1 MKKFAFAFILLIVLV
16 GISYLT
22 SVRSQSKLKQQ
33 YDQGFDRGSKESQVA
48 TKRADS
54 LRTAMEQASAKY
66 SDSLKAAEAG
76 YQGREDSLKTVLA
89 QKDTEILTL
98 KQKSKAAAKPTK
110 STKPKTEASKLQ
122 SQPTQASLN
131 HTQILDYYKKRLKEL
146 PADLSEY
153 ERKVALAELRDETAR
168 KFSISIGELDKI
180 RQNDSLKD

>member
-1 MKKFAFAFILLIVLV
+1 MKKIGLAFILLIVLV

-33 YDQGFDRGSKESQVA
+33 YDQGFDRGSKESAVA
-48 TKRADS
+48 TKKADS
-54 LRTAMEQASAKY
+54 LRAAMEQASARY

-89 QKDTEILTL
+89 QKDTEILSL
-98 KQKSKAAAKPTK
+98 KQKSRAAAKPTK
-110 STKPKTEASKLQ
+110 VTKPKTEASKPK
-122 SQPTQASLN
+122 SQPAQASLN
-131 HTQILDYYKKRLKEL
+131 HTQVLDYYKKRLKEL
-146 PADLSEY
+146 PTDLSEY

-168 KFSISIGELDKI
+168 KFAISLGDLDKI

>member
-1 MKKFAFAFILLIVLV
+1 MKKFGLALILLIVLV

-33 YDQGFDRGSKESQVA
+33 YDQGFDRGSKESAVA

-66 SDSLKAAEAG
+66 SDSLKAVETG
-76 YQGREDSLKTVLA
+76 YQGREDSLKAVLA

-98 KQKSKAAAKPTK
+98 KQKSKTAVKPTK
-110 STKPKTEASKLQ
+110 AKAKVATT
-122 SQPTQASLN
+122 PTQPPAVQSSLN
-131 HTQILDYYKKRLKEL
+131 HTQVLDYYKRRLKEL
-146 PADLSEY
+146 PTDLSEY
-153 ERKVALAELRDETAR
+153 ERKVALAELRDETAK
-168 KFSISIGELDKI
+168 KFAISLGELDKI